1 MSAPDYP
8 NVSGDRPTVFG
19 VGELARRTA
28 GEEFAAGL
36 ASVGSPTIVDLSAAA
51 TLSPAEVDRAAVLMA
66 ARLAGAIGF
75 TTNATP
81 VPGQLLE
88 AATVTLVPAT
98 PEPIAEH
105 RAVSGDVDAIL
116 NAVLATYAAN
126 PVASSV
132 FVQTLRLTSQVLV
145 ADGILAESFAYSTL
159 LRGAEFAS
167 WLTERGPARP
177 GAAPTD
183 PVLIERSGT
192 VLDITL
198 NNPARRNSYSA
209 VLRDALDAALRVAL
223 VDDEI
228 TLVRLRGNGPGF
240 CSGGDL
246 AEFGLISDSAI
257 AHAIRSTRSI
267 GRLLRQL
274 GDRVEVYLHGPCI
287 GAGIEFPV
295 FAARVLAAP
304 DLTVRLPEVTMG
316 LIPGAGGTASLPNRI
331 GRWRTA
337 YLGLTGHSI
346 SAPTALAWGLVDGI
360 AAN

>member
-1 MSAPDYP
+1 
-8 NVSGDRPTVFG
+8 
-19 VGELARRTA
+19 
-28 GEEFAAGL
+28 L
-36 ASVGSPTIVDLSAAA
+36 ASVGSPTVVDLTDAAA
-51 TLSPAEVDRAAVLMA
+51 LSPAEVDRAAELMA

-75 TTNATP
+75 TTNAAA
-81 VPGQLLE
+81 VPDQLLA
-88 AATVTLVPAT
+88 AATVTFVPGLLEGASDRR
-98 PEPIAEH
+98 IVA
-105 RAVSGDVDAIL
+105 GDVEAIL
-116 NAVLATYAAN
+116 NDALATYAAN

-167 WLTERGPARP
+167 WLTERGLARP
-177 GAAPTD
+177 GVAPPD
-183 PVLIERSGT
+183 PVLIERSDT

-198 NNPARRNSYSA
+198 NNPGRRNSYSA
-209 VLRDALDAALRVAL
+209 VLRDALDAALRLAL
-223 VDDEI
+223 VDEEI

-295 FAARVLAAP
+295 FAGRVLAAP

-316 LIPGAGGTASLPNRI
+316 LIPGAGGMASLPSRI

-346 SAPTALAWGLVDGI
+346 SAPTALAWGLIDGI